1 MPSAFSCFGGVS
13 PRSAAIASSR
23 TRRCPTA
30 VTPMS
35 LRSSAVSFGRIAPDR
50 SRNSAPHPAAAAV
63 HSSRSLR
70 SRPLIVLRSRRVA
83 ALVLDPAVDRAE
95 HLLELDQHHALG
107 ELASAAASVAGKAH
121 FAQFPRRELRYL
133 RLASIRGEI

>member
-1 MPSAFSCFGGVS
+1 MSDRRHADVFEILGCQLRQNCT
-13 PRSAAIASSR
+13 RSAAKFSATSGSGSGSS
-23 TRRCPTA
+23 
-30 VTPMS
+30 
-35 LRSSAVSFGRIAPDR
+35 
-50 SRNSAPHPAAAAV
+50 H
-63 HSSRSLR
+63 SLR

-133 RLASIRGEI
+133 RLASIRGEIATKGRAQCFGKSCSHYRCC